1 MANKKVITKEV
12 EENGVKEQTIDVEQ
26 IKIEVSAFA
35 KNQVIAE
42 AENEFKRLNN
52 KYIKEKKWKIIR
64 LRIIILLLIIGYL
77 ITIGFL
83 VHDHYFDKYLRKGE
97 ELITDIRK
105 ENEPISKEE
114 EERRKEEAARKK
126 EEEARKKEE
135 EARRLEEEKRLK
147 EEEEQRQSELREK
160 YKDIFNRLTITLG
173 NEYLDDY
180 YNDVY
185 TNKLLLSIAAEYI
198 NKDDVIKD
206 EEYYIL
212 DKEVLEDITS
222 EIFGIEVEPES
233 FKYNDIS
240 FNYVKSLGYYILNK
254 NYSKNEIEIQKKIIK
269 IEENSHVKVE
279 TREYYVENGEVHI
292 PSNKKLICV
301 EKDLESKI
309 DVLEKKLYSFTDTDE
324 GYVLVV
330 RDE

>member
-114 EERRKEEAARKK
+114 EERRKEE
-126 EEEARKKEE
+126 

-180 YNDVY
+180 YKDVY

-198 NKDDVIKD
+198 NKDDVIKWNR
-206 EEYYIL
+206 
-212 DKEVLEDITS
+212 S
-222 EIFGIEVEPES
+222 
-233 FKYNDIS
+233 
-240 FNYVKSLGYYILNK
+240 
-254 NYSKNEIEIQKKIIK
+254 
-269 IEENSHVKVE
+269 
-279 TREYYVENGEVHI
+279 
-292 PSNKKLICV
+292 
-301 EKDLESKI
+301 
-309 DVLEKKLYSFTDTDE
+309 
-324 GYVLVV
+324 
-330 RDE
+330 